1 MENLN
6 ISKTIDTLSLRREDW
21 ENDTLKKSND
31 VLYQLLDDC
40 LNLFNEVKGNTK
52 LVKALNADLKAR
64 GISYNSGASLATRIA
79 RAVFGKD
86 CENRAYA
93 YARVITVA
101 LEENDKN
108 LNMHDFITAQGGIE
122 EIRRKTP
129 DGKSSKDVREA
140 RQELATEEFETSKA
154 IALHIKVN
162 NSKREHNDAAE
173 HNLFVAIMREEDDGN
188 YSMVYETS
196 TESVINTALAEAGK
210 VLEKQTNTKPVANT
224 PKPTVGNVRPIEPKF
239 AANETA
245 VNKYIDKTAA
255 QAVASPS

>member
-6 ISKTIDTLSLRREDW
+6 ISKTIDTLSTRRKDW
-21 ENDTLKKSND
+21 ENDALKKSND

-40 LNLFNEVKGNTK
+40 LKLYFNVKDDKK
-52 LVKALNADLKAR
+52 LIKALKADLKAR
-64 GISYNSGASLATRIA
+64 GFSHNAGASLSTRIV
-79 RAVFGKD
+79 RAVFGKN
-86 CENRAYA
+86 CKERVYA
-93 YARVITVA
+93 YARVISVA
-101 LEENDKN
+101 LEEDDKN

-140 RQELATEEFETSKA
+140 LQELAAEEFETSKA
-154 IALHIKVN
+154 IALHIKVT
-162 NSKREHNDAAE
+162 NSKREHDDAAD

-210 VLEKQTNTKPVANT
+210 VLEKQSKNKLDADAPKPAFGNVNSTKP
-224 PKPTVGNVRPIEPKF
+224 KLTVTNKS
-239 AANETA
+239 A
-245 VNKYIDKTAA
+245 VNKFMDTVAA
-255 QAVASPS
+255 